1 MSGRIT
7 KETKLPEPGKTA
19 SEKPISR
26 HGSPS
31 AVPARARKGLT
42 RAVVAGAGWLMAQTV
57 GSRAIS
63 LSSQIVLAWI
73 LAPTDFAILALA
85 WTVTVIIDTLVNFGV
100 DDVLLQRQR
109 AMRFWTT
116 SALLLSLG
124 LGVAGMLLVV
134 AASPLAVH
142 LYDAPILYTILPI
155 MAAAMPLTALSA
167 VPAAKI
173 RAALNF
179 RFLAT
184 YATIELAIGQ
194 VAVIILALNGF
205 GVLSFVLP
213 VPVLAA
219 ARTITFWISARPR
232 LGPMR
237 PKQLR
242 MMAKAGSAVFGT
254 KFLSAMVGQG
264 GYFVL
269 GLFAAKPEV
278 GAYFF
283 AFRLAIQPVAML
295 AGNLSNVLFPAL
307 ALLRN
312 DLVRQREAAL
322 SACRVLAFAIMPYCF
337 MQSAVARPVVDLLFG
352 SKWDAAVVPLQILSV
367 GMAFDA
373 VSLIASALLSARGEF
388 RRLFIYSCVFSPIYF
403 VVVTI
408 GAHLA
413 TATGVAIAVSMY
425 YAVLSPCFSYV
436 VFRRMGSSLRD
447 VVAIYLAPTAFAVI
461 AVGAAAV
468 LANSVPAG
476 PLAQIGIIAAFGSGV
491 YLGLVRLLDP
501 SSYKQVMGRFRQ
513 VFGPRV

>member
-1 MSGRIT
+1 M
-7 KETKLPEPGKTA
+7 PEPGESA

-31 AVPARARKGLT
+31 AAHARARKGLT
-42 RAVVAGAGWLMAQTV
+42 RTVVAGAGWLVAWTV
-57 GSRAIS
+57 GARVIS
-63 LSSQIVLAWI
+63 FASQIVLAWI

-116 SALLLSLG
+116 SAFLLSLG
-124 LGVAGMLLVV
+124 VGVAGMLLVV

-142 LYDAPILYTILPI
+142 LYDAPIRYTILPI

-194 VAVIILALNGF
+194 VAVVILALNGF

-213 VPVLAA
+213 GPVLAA

-232 LGPMR
+232 LGRMR

-242 MMAKAGSAVFGT
+242 MMGKAGSAVFGT
-254 KFLSAMVGQG
+254 KFLTAMVGQG

-269 GLFAAKPEV
+269 GLFASKPEV

-283 AFRLAIQPVAML
+283 ASRLAIQPVQML
-295 AGNLSNVLFPAL
+295 AGNLSTVLINA
-307 ALLRN
+307 ADATANEIAQLRN

-337 MQSAVARPVVDLLFG
+337 MQSAVARPVFDLLFG
-352 SKWDAAVVPLQILSV
+352 SKWDAAIVPLQILSV
-367 GMAFDA
+367 GLAFDA
-373 VSLIASALLSARGEF
+373 VSWIAGALLSARGEF
-388 RRLFIYSCVFSPIYF
+388 RRLFIYSCVFSPVFF

-413 TATGVAIAVSMY
+413 AATGVATAVSLF

-436 VFRRMGSSLRD
+436 VFRRMGAPLRD
-447 VVAIYLAPTAFAVI
+447 VVAIYLAPTAFAVV

-476 PLAQIGIIAAFGSGV
+476 PLAQIGIIAAFGGGV

-501 SSYKQVMGRFRQ
+501 SRYKQVMGRLREAI
-513 VFGPRV
+513 RSK

>member
-1 MSGRIT
+1 MSDRIT
-7 KETKLPEPGKTA
+7 KETELPQPGETA

-31 AVPARARKGLT
+31 AAHARARKGLT
-42 RAVVAGAGWLMAQTV
+42 RAVVAGAGWLVAQTV
-57 GSRAIS
+57 GARAIS
-63 LSSQIVLAWI
+63 FASQIVLAWI

-116 SALLLSLG
+116 SAFLLSLG
-124 LGVAGMLLVV
+124 VGVAGMLLVV

-142 LYDAPILYTILPI
+142 LYDAPILYTVLPI

-213 VPVLAA
+213 GPFLAA
-219 ARTITFWISARPR
+219 ARTTTFWISARPR

-242 MMAKAGSAVFGT
+242 MMGKAGSAVFGT
-254 KFLSAMVGQG
+254 KFLTAMVGQG

-269 GLFAAKPEV
+269 GLFASKPEV

-283 AFRLAIQPVAML
+283 ASRLAIQPVAML

-307 ALLRN
+307 AQLRN

-337 MQSAVARPVVDLLFG
+337 MQSAVARPVFDLLFG
-352 SKWDAAVVPLQILSV
+352 SKWDAAIVPLQILSV
-367 GMAFDA
+367 GLAFEA
-373 VSLIASALLSARGEF
+373 VSWIAATLLSARGEF
-388 RRLFIYSCVFSPIYF
+388 RRLFIYACVLSPIFF
-403 VVVTI
+403 VFVTI

-413 TATGVAIAVSMY
+413 AATGVATAVSLFY
-425 YAVLSPCFSYV
+425 VVLSPCFSYV
-436 VFRRMGSSLRD
+436 VFRRMGAPLRD
-447 VVAIYLAPTAFAVI
+447 VVAIYLAPTAFAVV
-461 AVGAAAV
+461 AVGAATV
-468 LANSVPAG
+468 LAHSVPAG
-476 PLAQIGIIAAFGSGV
+476 PLAQIGIIAAFGGGT

-501 SSYKQVMGRFRQ
+501 SSYKQVMGRLRQ
-513 VFGPRV
+513 AIRSK

>member
-1 MSGRIT
+1 MSDRIT
-7 KETKLPEPGKTA
+7 KETELPQPGETA

-31 AVPARARKGLT
+31 AAHARARKGLT
-42 RAVVAGAGWLMAQTV
+42 RAVVVGAGWLVAQTV
-57 GSRAIS
+57 GARAIS
-63 LSSQIVLAWI
+63 FASQIVLAWI

-100 DDVLLQRQR
+100 EDVLLQRQR

-116 SALLLSLG
+116 SAFLLSLG
-124 LGVAGMLLVV
+124 VGVAGMLLVV

-142 LYDAPILYTILPI
+142 LYDAPILYTVLPI

-213 VPVLAA
+213 GPFLAA
-219 ARTITFWISARPR
+219 ARTTTFWISARPR

-242 MMAKAGSAVFGT
+242 MMGKAGSAVFGT
-254 KFLSAMVGQG
+254 KFLTAMVGQG

-269 GLFAAKPEV
+269 GLFASKPEV

-283 AFRLAIQPVAML
+283 ASRLAIQPVAML

-307 ALLRN
+307 AQLRN

-337 MQSAVARPVVDLLFG
+337 MQSAVARPVFDLLFG
-352 SKWDAAVVPLQILSV
+352 SKWDAAIVPLQILSV
-367 GMAFDA
+367 GLAFDA
-373 VSLIASALLSARGEF
+373 VSWIAGTLLLARGEF
-388 RRLFIYSCVFSPIYF
+388 RRLFIYECVLSPVFF

-413 TATGVAIAVSMY
+413 AATGVATAVSLF

-436 VFRRMGSSLRD
+436 VFRRMGAPLRD
-447 VVAIYLAPTAFAVI
+447 VVAIYLAPTAFAVV

-476 PLAQIGIIAAFGSGV
+476 PLAQIGIIAAFGGGV

-501 SSYKQVMGRFRQ
+501 SSYKQVMGRLREAI
-513 VFGPRV
+513 RSK